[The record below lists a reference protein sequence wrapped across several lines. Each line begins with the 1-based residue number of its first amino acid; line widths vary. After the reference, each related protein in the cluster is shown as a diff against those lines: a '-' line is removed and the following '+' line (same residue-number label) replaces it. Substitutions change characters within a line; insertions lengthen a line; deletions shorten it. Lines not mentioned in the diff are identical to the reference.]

1 VIVLGYGNQGRAQAL
16 NLRDSRAAARVR
28 IWTRAGGPTAARAR
42 ADGFAVIEAAALGEG
57 EIFLCLLPDE
67 AQPGFLQATL
77 TPALRAAGRTGS
89 IGFAHGFALQ
99 FTDAGPA
106 LRQPPW
112 TETFLVAPAGPG
124 EEVRTAFV
132 SGGGVPAL
140 LAVWHDASGT
150 ARARALAVAQAIGA
164 LRAGVLETTVADEV
178 VVDLFGEQ
186 AVLCGGLSALVRA
199 GFGTLTRAGY
209 PPELAYLECVHQLRL
224 TADLIARHGIAGMRE
239 RISRTALYGDVT
251 RGPRLLGTE
260 VRQRMADI
268 LMEIESGEFS
278 RQWMDEDRRGAPS
291 LEAARGDR
299 RTDPLEEAGR
309 AFRARLQP
317 PESTST
323 RPETGQRNRRG
334 RGGGAAPVPD
344 PGGKAD

>member
-1 VIVLGYGNQGRAQAL
+1 MIAHEARWIDPREGSPAPLAGREVIVLGYGNQGRAQAL
-16 NLRDSRAAARVR
+16 NLRDSGAAARVR
-28 IWTRAGGPTAARAR
+28 VWARPDGSSASRAR
-42 ADGFAVIEAAALGEG
+42 ADGFTVVAAAALGEG
-57 EIFLCLLPDE
+57 EVFLCLLPDE
-67 AQPGFLQATL
+67 VQADVLRETL
-77 TPALRAAGRTGS
+77 TPALRAAGRAGS
-89 IGFAHGFALQ
+89 IGFAHGFALR
-99 FTDAGPA
+99 FTDAGEA
-106 LRQPPW
+106 LRRPPW
-112 TETFLVAPAGPG
+112 AEVFLVAPAGPG
-124 EEVRTAFV
+124 EEVRAAFV

-140 LAVWHDASGT
+140 LGIWHDASGE

-199 GFGTLTRAGY
+199 GFTTLTRAGY

-251 RGPRLLGTE
+251 RGPRILGAE

-268 LMEIESGEFS
+268 LREIEAGEFS
-278 RQWMDEDRRGAPS
+278 REWVEEDRRGAPS

-317 PESTST
+317 PDST
-323 RPETGQRNRRG
+323 PTG
-334 RGGGAAPVPD
+334 P
-344 PGGKAD
+344 

>member
-1 VIVLGYGNQGRAQAL
+1 MIAHEARWIDPREGSLAPLAGREVIVLGYGNQGRAQAL
-16 NLRDSRAAARVR
+16 NLRDSGAAARVR
-28 IWTRAGGPTAARAR
+28 VWARAGGPSAACAQ
-42 ADGFAVIEAAALGEG
+42 ADGFEVVAAAALGEG
-57 EIFLCLLPDE
+57 EVFLCLLPDE
-67 AQPGFLQATL
+67 AQPAFLRDTL
-77 TPALRAAGRTGS
+77 TPALQAAGRTAAA

-99 FTDAGPA
+99 FSEAGPA

-112 TETFLVAPAGPG
+112 AETFLVAPAGPG
-124 EEVRTAFV
+124 EEVRAAYV

-199 GFGTLTRAGY
+199 GFTTLTRAGY

-224 TADLIARHGIAGMRE
+224 TADLISRHGIAGMRE

-251 RGPRLLGTE
+251 RGPRILGAE

-268 LMEIESGEFS
+268 LREIEAGEFS
-278 RQWMDEDRRGAPS
+278 REWVEEDRRGGPS
-291 LEAARGDR
+291 LDAVRGDR

-309 AFRARLQP
+309 AFRARLHP
-317 PESTST
+317 PESGST
-323 RPETGQRNRRG
+323 GP
-334 RGGGAAPVPD
+334 
-344 PGGKAD
+344 